1 VTGRA
6 KPKAATPASSPAVV
20 IVMDVMEPKKHSV
33 RFLTE
38 EEGAAVGNLYLNNKG
53 HAALG
58 RPGKIKVTIEP
69 AE

>member
-6 KPKAATPASSPAVV
+6 KPKAATSASPAVV
-20 IVMDVMEPKKHSV
+20 IVMDVIEPKKHSV
-33 RFLTE
+33 KFLTE
-38 EEGAAVGNLYLNNKG
+38 EEGAAVGNLYLNNRG
-53 HAALG
+53 HVALG